1 MVEQRT
7 FNPLV
12 EGSSPSRLTIQ
23 NYLSDPPKK
32 WYLLSVQH
40 INQQL
45 NREILRDVQR
55 RVPAGQQSVQEAFT
69 TDHQRPVYV
78 KLNAL
83 LPDVFY
89 WFDEFTV
96 CAFREAVIDWAARSA
111 SNGRL
116 TISCSAFGELQAQ
129 QRRLQHVAGK
139 LAGIR
144 VLTVGT
150 PAPLPGKAPRLEVHH
165 LDAGLAGYRLVLH
178 EAHPGVL
185 FISKELH
192 TRCLG
197 FFTTDADTINDVAED
212 IEAVV
217 HGLARTVPAFDRLRA
232 LHETT
237 QRVVRELDSYSR
249 RVELAI
255 ARARRRP
262 DLLTPA
268 RFDRIVRQS
277 IAKLEQLKEIPRR
290 ALRSLG
296 KSRR

>member
-1 MVEQRT
+1 MQR
-7 FNPLV
+7 
-12 EGSSPSRLTIQ
+12 
-23 NYLSDPPKK
+23 
-32 WYLLSVQH
+32 
-40 INQQL
+40 INHQL

-55 RVPAGQQSVQEAFT
+55 RVPAGQQVVQEAFT
-69 TDHQRPVYV
+69 TDHQRPVFV
-78 KLNAL
+78 KLNAVQ
-83 LPDVFY
+83 PDVFY
-89 WFDEFTV
+89 WFDEFTA
-96 CAFREAVIDWAARSA
+96 CAFREAVIDWAARS
-111 SNGRL
+111 SRSGRL

-144 VLTVGT
+144 VLTVG
-150 PAPLPGKAPRLEVHH
+150 APQRPTGKAPRLEVHH
-165 LDAGLAGYRLVLH
+165 IDAGLAGYRLVLH
-178 EAHPGVL
+178 EATPGVL

-192 TRCLG
+192 SRCLG
-197 FFTTDADTINDVAED
+197 FFTTDAATIDEVAED
-212 IEAVV
+212 IEAMVR
-217 HGLARTVPAFDRLRA
+217 GLARTLPAFDRLRA

-237 QRVVRELDSYSR
+237 QRVARELESYSR

-296 KSRR
+296 KSHR